1 MWTGGPS
8 QLAQDRKENC
18 RCMRRDILR
27 RHILFTQFSLKSRLP
42 VGTWADGEEEEEE
55 EEEEEGLFETEIVMI
70 AVKYF

>member
-1 MWTGGPS
+1 
-8 QLAQDRKENC
+8 
-18 RCMRRDILR
+18 MRRDILR

-55 EEEEEGLFETEIVMI
+55 EEEEGLFETEIVMI